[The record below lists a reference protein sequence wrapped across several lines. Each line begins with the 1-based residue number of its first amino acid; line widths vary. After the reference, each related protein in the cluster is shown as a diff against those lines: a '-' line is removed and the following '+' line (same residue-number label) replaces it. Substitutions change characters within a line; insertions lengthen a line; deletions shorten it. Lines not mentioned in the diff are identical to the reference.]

1 MNLNISGKLK
11 GSNVTSSGN
20 GNVIE
25 MYLGGGGGNVINVTV
40 NWDIEDSN
48 VVDSG
53 NNNTLR
59 IYLGQAEDRNST
71 DLPF

>member
-1 MNLNISGKLK
+1 M
-11 GSNVTSSGN
+11 SSGN

-25 MYLGGGGGNVINVTV
+25 MYLGGGGSNVINVTV
-40 NWDIEDSN
+40 KGDIEDSN